1 MMTEPTQLTPLSD
14 PRNVLFD
21 EVEER
26 PGLTEAEAYALLAGA
41 DTSVFGIPKITV
53 AAAEVHTGAMIAL
66 VPGEDDL
73 RRLAVVDGEP
83 RNQLH
88 VTLVYL
94 GEADDISMD
103 ARTKLVERLEK
114 VLGGR
119 GAVAGEAFA
128 VSVFNP
134 PGRVKEDGKDR
145 DTCIVLG
152 LSGRE
157 LDQIHMTVDG
167 VARDVQDTTRGFG
180 LPEQHVPWIPHVT
193 LVYTDD
199 VRRVAALTDKTGP
212 VTFDRVRLAF
222 GDDVHDIPL
231 VS

>member
-1 MMTEPTQLTPLSD
+1 VTNPTRLTPLSN
-14 PRNVLFD
+14 PENVLFE

-26 PGLTEAEAYALLAGA
+26 PGLTEAEAYALLVGA
-41 DTSVFGIPKITV
+41 DTNTFGVPKITV

-66 VPGEDDL
+66 VPGEADL
-73 RRLAVVDGEP
+73 RRLAVAGGES
-83 RNQLH
+83 RGQLH

-94 GEADDISMD
+94 GEVDDISTN
-103 ARTKLVERLEK
+103 ARSRLVERLEAT
-114 VLGGR
+114 LEGR
-119 GAVAGEAFA
+119 GPVVGEGFA

-134 PGRVKEDGKDR
+134 PGHIKEDGKDR
-145 DTCIVLG
+145 DSCIVLG

-157 LDQIHMTVDG
+157 LEQIHTTVES
-167 VARDVQDTTRGFG
+167 VVRDVQDAAPG
-180 LPEQHVPWIPHVT
+180 LVVPEQHTPWIPHLT

-199 VRRVAALTDKTGP
+199 VRRIVELTDRTGP

-222 GDDVHDIPL
+222 GDDVHDVPL

>member
-1 MMTEPTQLTPLSD
+1 VTNPTRLTPLSD
-14 PRNVLFD
+14 PENVLFE

-41 DTSVFGIPKITV
+41 DMNTFGLPKITV

-66 VPGEDDL
+66 VPSDADVK
-73 RRLAVVDGEP
+73 RLTVDGGEP
-83 RNQLH
+83 QDQLH

-94 GEADDISMD
+94 GEADDISTN
-103 ARTKLVERLEK
+103 ARNKLVERLK
-114 VLGGR
+114 NVLGGR
-119 GAVAGEAFA
+119 GTVAGEGFA

-134 PGRVKEDGKDR
+134 PGHTKEDGKDR

-157 LDQIHMTVDG
+157 LEQIHTTVDS
-167 VARDVQDTTRGFG
+167 VARDVQDTSPGFG
-180 LPEQHVPWIPHVT
+180 LPEQHVPWIPHLT

-199 VRRVAALTDKTGP
+199 IQRVVALADKTGP

-222 GDDVHDIPL
+222 GGDVHDIPL